1 VRRKARVARLEDVM
15 DLLERVL
22 GGPQQQTEYQ
32 DFIDRYKKG
41 SPYEGID
48 QSDAVDRYQRVTPE
62 LSRTEYRDSAEE
74 AYKSMSPTERAEFSR
89 WLRTRASE
97 RGVSVPDYDLN
108 DDGIDDRMQND
119 PGDLADMTAQVRDQD
134 PSIFEQLLGKGGTG
148 GPLDNPIAKIAVAG
162 ITAMAAQRIMGGRR

>member
-1 VRRKARVARLEDVM
+1 M

-48 QSDAVDRYQRVTPE
+48 ERDALDRYQRVTPE
-62 LSRTEYRDSAEE
+62 LSRSDYRDSAEE
-74 AYKSMSPTERAEFSR
+74 AYRSMSPTERAEFSR
-89 WLRTRASE
+89 WLRTRANE
-97 RGVSVPDYDLN
+97 RGVSVPDFDLN
-108 DDGIDDRMQND
+108 DDGIDDRMQNN
-119 PGDLADMTAQVRDQD
+119 PGDLADMTAEVRDQD
-134 PSIFEQLLGKGGTG
+134 PSIFEQLLGKSGTG
-148 GPLDNPIAKIAVAG
+148 GPLNNPIAKIALAG